1 MNEQKIVLRIIIEIL
16 GNPQEHVNDTL
27 KKIIEKIKSEFKVN
41 KEELYEAE
49 NVGKLWSAF
58 TEVEMELNNV
68 DQLIGICF
76 EYMPSSIE
84 ILEPIEFAVKNNDL
98 NNLLNDLMAKLHQ
111 NDMIIKNL
119 AAENTVMKREFN
131 KKQQS

>member
-27 KKIIEKIKSEFKVN
+27 KKIVEKVKSEFKVN
-41 KEELYEAE
+41 KEEIYEAE

-68 DQLIGICF
+68 DQLIEICF

-84 ILEPIEFAVKNNDL
+84 ILEPIEFAVKSNDL

-119 AAENTVMKREFN
+119 AAENTIMKRELG
-131 KKQQS
+131 KKQQN

>member
-41 KEELYEAE
+41 KEEIYEAE

-84 ILEPIEFAVKNNDL
+84 ILDPIEFAVKSNDL

-119 AAENTVMKREFN
+119 AAENTVIKRELG
-131 KKQQS
+131 KKQQN